1 MPKKIVK
8 PDSTLPFEST
18 IETLD
23 KLVKKL
29 EDQEIPLEEAL
40 TAFETGID
48 LTRKAQTA
56 LSAAEQRV
64 SALIE
69 NDGELTS
76 INFPLG
82 EEGG

>member
-1 MPKKIVK
+1 MPEKIMK
-8 PDSTLPFEST
+8 PHSNLPFEST

-23 KLVKKL
+23 KLVKRL
-29 EDQEIPLEEAL
+29 EDQETPLEDAL

-64 SALIE
+64 LALTE
-69 NDGELTS
+69 VDDEVTS
-76 INFPLG
+76 VNFPLG
-82 EEGG
+82 EEDG